1 MRHHHLFRSAL
12 SRAAGLQRI
21 AVLGAVLAVCALTPA
36 TAFASSTGAARPA
49 AIQPG
54 TAGLH
59 AVSPDGASG
68 GGCSPSTPLYAN
80 GIAYASVSACISE
93 SQGTINA
100 DAYTALYYVTY
111 PYVVNCWYAVSIR
124 DDTAATTVARVWF
137 NDCGNYQGPV
147 RVSAVPGHHY
157 HTYVWTELE
166 LNTGNWL
173 LWTTAAGSVNSP
185 ELSAG

>member
-59 AVSPDGASG
+59 AVSPG
-68 GGCSPSTPLYAN
+68 
-80 GIAYASVSACISE
+80 V
-93 SQGTINA
+93 
-100 DAYTALYYVTY
+100 
-111 PYVVNCWYAVSIR
+111 
-124 DDTAATTVARVWF
+124 
-137 NDCGNYQGPV
+137 
-147 RVSAVPGHHY
+147 
-157 HTYVWTELE
+157 
-166 LNTGNWL
+166 
-173 LWTTAAGSVNSP
+173 
-185 ELSAG
+185 